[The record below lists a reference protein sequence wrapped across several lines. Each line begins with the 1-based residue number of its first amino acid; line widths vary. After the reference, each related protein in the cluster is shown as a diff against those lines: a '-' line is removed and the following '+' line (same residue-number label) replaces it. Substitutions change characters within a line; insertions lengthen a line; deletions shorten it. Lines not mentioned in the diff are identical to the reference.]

1 MLTIYTYVI
10 YKRENTWIGII
21 VHMVFNSVP
30 LIGLII
36 GIIG

>member
-10 YKRENTWIGII
+10 YKRKNTWIGII
-21 VHMVFNSVP
+21 AYMVFNSVP